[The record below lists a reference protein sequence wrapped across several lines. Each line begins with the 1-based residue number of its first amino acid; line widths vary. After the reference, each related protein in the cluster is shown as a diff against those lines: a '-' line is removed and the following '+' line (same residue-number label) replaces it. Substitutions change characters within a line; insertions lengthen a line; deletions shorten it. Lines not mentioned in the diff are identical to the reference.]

1 MSMTNYSIK
10 NINGGVIDI
19 DTTANR
25 VKVAISSMGN
35 LDYDGDIIH
44 AKAYNRTMAERGP
57 KGANLIWHLTDHD
70 ASMKSAIAK
79 FSELYVEKDYLVG
92 VTQIP
97 QTTLGKDM
105 LIMYGAGHINQH
117 SVGFKTVESEVQNKG
132 KADEYR
138 LIKQILL
145 YEGSAVLWGANV
157 NTPTLSVGKSLTK
170 EEQKIEFLELIE
182 QVNNLAKLLRAGK
195 LSDGTLELAEIDL
208 AQKTEKLKEL
218 YEINAIQPVEKTFDP
233 VGSTVLLDGL
243 KLFNNS
249 Y

>member
-1 MSMTNYSIK
+1 MK
-10 NINGGVIDI
+10 Q
-19 DTTANR
+19 
-25 VKVAISSMGN
+25 
-35 LDYDGDIIH
+35 IIGFI
-44 AKAYNRTMAERGP
+44 KAYYHEVNKPVLVFCTLFIAG
-57 KGANLIWHLTDHD
+57 LIYFNYQHHL
-70 ASMKSAIAK
+70 
-79 FSELYVEKDYLVG
+79 
-92 VTQIP
+92 
-97 QTTLGKDM
+97 
-105 LIMYGAGHINQH
+105 
-117 SVGFKTVESEVQNKG
+117 
-132 KADEYR
+132 EYR